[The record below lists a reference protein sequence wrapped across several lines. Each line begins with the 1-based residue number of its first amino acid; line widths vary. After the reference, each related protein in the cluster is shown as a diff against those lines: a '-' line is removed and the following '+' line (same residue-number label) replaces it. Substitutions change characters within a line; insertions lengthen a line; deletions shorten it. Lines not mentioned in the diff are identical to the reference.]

1 MVDNF
6 QNLMKIVN
14 LQIQETQ
21 QSPSKIK
28 IKITTP
34 KHTII
39 KWQNVSDKE
48 KNLKN
53 NQKWKKDSLFIKE
66 HKNGSR
72 IYIRNQIGL
81 KTMDQHL

>member
-34 KHTII
+34 KHTRI
-39 KWQNVSDKE
+39 KCQNVSDKE

-53 NQKWKKDSLFIKE
+53 NQKWKKDSLFTKE